1 MMKTNLHP
9 WGREVVDLQPGA
21 EVEAGEGEGTV
32 EIHPAGRTHQVLQ
45 ETAAKVQEEKNQ
57 MEHTIVLTRLVV
69 VNVTFVPTWWRGEK
83 CRAAILEGSML

>member
-1 MMKTNLHP
+1 MMKTNLHQ

-57 MEHTIVLTRLVV
+57 MEHTIVLTR
-69 VNVTFVPTWWRGEK
+69 
-83 CRAAILEGSML
+83 